1 MKRTKFLWNNV
12 YDLNTERGVMFIR
25 FPCDDKVKLHHA
37 VLTKK
42 NLDSK
47 VFFFNYPVKL

>member
-42 NLDSK
+42 RIWI
-47 VFFFNYPVKL
+47 VKFSTLITL